1 MIEMLGR
8 AGHDVYRLGMTLW
21 LRCPVE
27 PGMTGMTFVVEMPG
41 RAGHDV
47 YRSGMTGS
55 VVLDVDVEFR
65 VWELDVVLW

>member
-1 MIEMLGR
+1 MVEMPGRAGDDGVIEMPGQ
-8 AGHDVYRLGMTLW
+8 AGHDVYKSGMTLW

-27 PGMTGMTFVVEMPG
+27 PGMT
-41 RAGHDV
+41 
-47 YRSGMTGS
+47 GMTGS